1 MRRYLFLPLLLAMT
15 PTLAQQTP
23 QSTPQ
28 LTLVLG
34 TATPGGG
41 FPVFGEAFAAMVN
54 AHEPALRIET
64 RNTKG
69 STENVPLLEA
79 SKLDIGL
86 VAGELA
92 TAALAKPATPLRIV
106 TAMYSSPGFFMV
118 RGDSPY
124 RRIADLKGKPVV
136 LGTQGSGLTVLGQT
150 VVETLGVP
158 VEKILLEKAADGP
171 PMLMNGRAAA
181 VWGAGVGWP
190 AFAALAKQGGRFI
203 APDAEEIKRIL
214 ARQPA
219 LQAVTLPANSYAGQ
233 TAPLDSV
240 GSWSYVFA
248 NSSLPEQTAYLLARA
263 IHRAEPALAARLEQ
277 ARETTMANTLAAAPR
292 RELIHPGVLRYLR
305 EAGLLRP

>member
-1 MRRYLFLPLLLAMT
+1 MARYLFLCLFLMANSSF
-15 PTLAQQTP
+15 AQQI
-23 QSTPQ
+23 
-28 LTLVLG
+28 LVLG

-54 AHEPALRIET
+54 AQEPALRVEP

-79 SKLDIGL
+79 RQLDIAL

-92 TAALAKPATPLRIV
+92 SAALAQPGTPLRIV
-106 TAMYSSPGFFMV
+106 SAMYSSPGMFIV

-124 RRIADLKGKPVV
+124 RTIADLKGKPVV
-136 LGTQGSGLTVLGQT
+136 LGTQGSGITVLGHT
-150 VVETLGVP
+150 VLAALDLE
-158 VEKILLEKAADGP
+158 VEKIILEKAADGP
-171 PMLMNGRAAA
+171 PLLLSGRAAA

-190 AFAALAKQGGRFI
+190 AFASLAKQGGRFI
-203 APDAEEIKRIL
+203 APDAGEIKRIL
-214 ARQPA
+214 AKQPA

-233 TAPLDSV
+233 SVPLDSV

-248 NSSLPEQTAYLLARA
+248 NAALPEQTAYLLARA
-263 IHRAEPALAARLEQ
+263 IHRAEASLAARLEQ

-292 RELIHPGVLRYLR
+292 PELIHPGVLRYLR